1 MAINSVNRILLRSPN
16 WLGDVILSFPVARA
30 LKQIYPQAE
39 ITVVAKNSISDIWE
53 TRPEISR
60 IVIAPRHHSLSA
72 LSSWGN
78 ELKNDK
84 YDLGILLT
92 NSLSTA
98 LEMKYAGVSELI
110 GYAYGFRNHLLTYPV
125 APPDKVPRMVD
136 YYLHLLEPLAEG
148 NTFNGIP
155 DFYVSEKARQSVQ
168 ELLVKEGISTGNLLI
183 GMNPGA
189 AYGGAKCWPSHRFTE
204 LGKQLADKYKAKIL
218 LFGAPGDKQFL
229 EGLAHKIGPNAVNMA
244 GKTNLIQLAACLK
257 QCNLFI
263 TNDSGPMHLAAALET
278 PLLAFFGPTDW
289 ESTSPVGK
297 GKIKVLRHP
306 VDCSPCLMRE
316 CPRNHECMSLISVE
330 EAFSSAVTLLN

>member
-39 ITVVAKNSISDIWE
+39 ITVVAKNNISNIWG
-53 TRPEISR
+53 TRPEISK
-60 IVIAPRHHSLSA
+60 VIITPRHHSLSA
-72 LSSWGN
+72 LSHWGN
-78 ELKNDK
+78 ELKKDN

-98 LEMKYAGVSELI
+98 LEMKYAGVKQLV
-110 GYAYGFRNHLLTYPV
+110 GYAYGIRQPLLTHPV
-125 APPDKVPRMVD
+125 PPPHKIPRMVD
-136 YYLHLLEPLAEG
+136 YYLRLLEPLADG
-148 NTFNGIP
+148 RIFNDIP
-155 DFYVSEKARQSVQ
+155 DFYVPEKAWQSVQ
-168 ELLVKEGISTGNLLI
+168 ELLAKEGISMGNLLI

-189 AYGGAKCWPSHRFTE
+189 AYGGAKCWPPQRFTE
-204 LGKQLADKYKAKIL
+204 LGKQLADKYLAKIL
-218 LFGAPGDKQFL
+218 LFGAPNDKQFL
-229 EGLAHKIGPNAVNMA
+229 EGLAQQIGPNAVNLA
-244 GKTNLIQLAACLK
+244 GKTDLNQLAACLK

-278 PLLAFFGPTDW
+278 PLLAFFGPTDY

-297 GKIKVLRHP
+297 GKIKILRHP

-316 CPRNHECMSLISVE
+316 CPRNHECMDLISVE
-330 EAFSSAVTLLN
+330 EAFQTAISLLI